1 MRITTGSDIV
11 MDGLV
16 EDKIRASSGRTKEMT
31 SKALPSS
38 LGAREAGVS
47 KDGQGRNPFDSP
59 RRHPSRRRLRRLL
72 RMRIRDDP
80 NP

>member
-38 LGAREAGVS
+38 
-47 KDGQGRNPFDSP
+47 
-59 RRHPSRRRLRRLL
+59 
-72 RMRIRDDP
+72 
-80 NP
+80 